1 MRCAEFE
8 SWLLEHAE
16 GSLPE
21 EKLPLLIAHL
31 DECAQCR
38 QTMAELQS
46 LDHTLSRAIQ
56 KPLLSA
62 DFNERLWQR
71 IRLETGETSAAQP
84 ELDRPRRIKAEYE
97 AGPPAL
103 SRGKALATGLIDA
116 AGLGL
121 LVGGFAYALY
131 RHMPEFLQCSVGLRE
146 WGGLNL
152 AAVASACAIACVIG
166 LLIWDWLKPASQ
178 RSLF

>member
-31 DECAQCR
+31 NECAQCR
-38 QTMAELQS
+38 QSMVELQS
-46 LDHTLSRAIQ
+46 LDRTLSRVIQ
-56 KPLLSA
+56 KPRLSA

-71 IRLETGETSAAQP
+71 IRLETGETGAAQP
-84 ELDRPRRIKAEYE
+84 ELDQPRRIGVEYE
-97 AGPPAL
+97 AGLPVL
-103 SRGKALATGLIDA
+103 HRGKALATDLIDA

-146 WGGLNL
+146 WDNLNL
-152 AAVASACAIACVIG
+152 AVVASACTIACVIG
-166 LLIWDWLKPASQ
+166 LLIWDWLKPASE